1 MILPHLLQ
9 ATAVRTGITALRAW
23 EQGIAPPQVVVE
35 SEDYEGLPL
44 LTMREE

>member
-9 ATAVRTGITALRAW
+9 ATAMRTGIAAMRAW
-23 EQGIAPPQVVVE
+23 EQGKTPRVA

-44 LTMREE
+44 LAIGKE